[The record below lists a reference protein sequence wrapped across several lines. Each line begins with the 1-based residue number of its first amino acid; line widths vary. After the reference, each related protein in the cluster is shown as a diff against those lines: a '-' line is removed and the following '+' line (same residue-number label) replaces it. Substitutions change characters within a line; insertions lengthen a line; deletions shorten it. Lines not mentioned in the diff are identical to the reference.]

1 MTQTDI
7 PRDMLANWRVVVV
20 DDDPGSLDVAAALLQ
35 YHGATVY
42 TAKDGR
48 EALGMIRK
56 VNPHFI
62 VTDLSMPV
70 MDGWEL
76 IRHLKQDRATLD
88 IPIIALTAHGRSG
101 DRSRAIA
108 LGCHNFLNKPLTPYT
123 FIRDLLTLLVDI
135 PDIAI
140 RLQSGLK

>member
-1 MTQTDI
+1 MTNDI
-7 PRDMLANWRVVVV
+7 PRDMLANWRVVLVE
-20 DDDPGSLDVAAALLQ
+20 DDPGSLDVATALLQ
-35 YHGATVY
+35 YHGATVHP
-42 TAKDGR
+42 ARDGA
-48 EALGMIRK
+48 EGLAVVRK
-56 VNPHFI
+56 VHPHFI

-70 MDGWEL
+70 MDGWEM
-76 IRHLKQDRATLD
+76 IRCLKMDRATLE

-140 RLQSGLK
+140 RLQSGRS